1 MPRRKKVEEPEI
13 AQVENNPDLVRDMST
28 TAIINTNNNAFSQ
41 RKAQQA
47 AVKKQEEIDAKQRE
61 DIDAL
66 KKDMEE
72 IKAMLTKLVGGK

>member
-1 MPRRKKVEEPEI
+1 
-13 AQVENNPDLVRDMST
+13 MST
-28 TAIINTNNNAFSQ
+28 TAIINTNNNAFAQ

-47 AVKKQEEIDAKQRE
+47 SVRMQQEIDAKQRE

>member
-28 TAIINTNNNAFSQ
+28 TAIINTNNNAFAQ

-47 AVKKQEEIDAKQRE
+47 SVRMQQEIDAKQRE

>member
-28 TAIINTNNNAFSQ
+28 TAIINTNNNAFAQ
-41 RKAQQA
+41 RKAQQIS
-47 AVKKQEEIDAKQRE
+47 VRMQQEIDAKQRE